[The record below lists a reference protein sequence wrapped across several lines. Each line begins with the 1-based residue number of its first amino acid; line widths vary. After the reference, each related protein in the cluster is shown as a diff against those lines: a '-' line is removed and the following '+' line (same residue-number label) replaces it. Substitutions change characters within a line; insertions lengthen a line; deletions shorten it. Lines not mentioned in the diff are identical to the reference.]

1 MESWINLIKQVKS
14 SEVEEIRAAYEK
26 ALPFVVHDWALM
38 VLRVP
43 KVRRLELLEK
53 IDKVHGERIG
63 QMVRDKVILLH
74 RDSSRNSSFQQYQ
87 ASR

>member
-14 SEVEEIRAAYEK
+14 SDVEEIRAAYEK

-43 KVRRLELLEK
+43 KARRLELLEK
-53 IDKVHGERIG
+53 IDKVHGEHIG
-63 QMVRDKVILLH
+63 QMVRDNVIALH
-74 RDSSRNSSFQQYQ
+74 KLRSHNPGGQTV
-87 ASR
+87 

>member
-14 SEVEEIRAAYEK
+14 SDVEEIRAAYNQ

-63 QMVRDKVILLH
+63 QMVRDKVIALH
-74 RDSSRNSSFQQYQ
+74 KLRSHNPGGQTV
-87 ASR
+87 

>member
-14 SEVEEIRAAYEK
+14 SEVEEIRAAYNQ

-53 IDKVHGERIG
+53 IDNVHGERIG
-63 QMVRDKVILLH
+63 QMVRDKVISLH
-74 RDSSRNSSFQQYQ
+74 HASFQNFSSQQSQ

>member
-43 KVRRLELLEK
+43 KAKRLDLLEK
-53 IDKVHGERIG
+53 IDKVHGEHIG
-63 QMVRDKVILLH
+63 QMVRDKVIALH
-74 RDSSRNSSFQQYQ
+74 KLSSHNPGGQTV
-87 ASR
+87 